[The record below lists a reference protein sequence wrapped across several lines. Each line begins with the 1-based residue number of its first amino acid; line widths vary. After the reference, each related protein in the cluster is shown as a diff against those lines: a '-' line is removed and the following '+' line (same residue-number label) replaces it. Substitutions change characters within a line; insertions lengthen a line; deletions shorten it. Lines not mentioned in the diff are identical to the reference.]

1 MSIPFTGGC
10 MCGAVRYECA
20 TEPLMAAN
28 CHCLDCQRA
37 TGSAYASVFFV
48 PKSAVK
54 ITGEVKYYES
64 KGDSGSSI
72 RRGFCPTCGSR
83 LFGLPA
89 VMSENMGIMAGS
101 LDDSSSHKPAIDI
114 YTSSAQPWDYMNPEV
129 AKFPKGPPM
138 G

>member
-1 MSIPFTGGC
+1 MVTPFTGGC
-10 MCGAVRYECA
+10 MCGSVRYECTA
-20 TEPLMAAN
+20 APLMAGN

-48 PKSAVK
+48 PRSAVT

-64 KGDSGSSI
+64 KGDSGNNI
-72 RRGFCPTCGSR
+72 QRGFCPMCGSR

-89 VMSENMGIMAGS
+89 LMAENIGIMAGS
-101 LDDSSSHKPAIDI
+101 LDDSSEHKPAFDI
-114 YTSSAQPWDYMNPEV
+114 YAARAQPWDYMNPAV
-129 AKFPKGPPM
+129 AKFPQAPPM